1 MRLGR
6 LNILNNILNAC
17 TRPLRRVR
25 RYYNI
30 VMAWRMKC
38 VYCVITRFSWLIKGI
53 VASGKRSACCMNVYI
68 DSYMPIR
75 RSNPRGSP
83 RYCQSRGRYTARAS
97 AGAYKYY
104 GGRRYRWKTWTSS
117 YKERCGSCSTAK
129 VSSTIY
135 TFQRLCTRTEN
146 IIILL

>member
-6 LNILNNILNAC
+6 FIIIYYIMHAYGSYDAYVGIIILL
-17 TRPLRRVR
+17 
-25 RYYNI
+25 
-30 VMAWRMKC
+30 WHD
-38 VYCVITRFSWLIKGI
+38 VYCVITRFSWLIKEI
-53 VASGKRSACCMNVYI
+53 VASGKRSDCCMNMYI

-75 RSNPRGSP
+75 RENPRGAP
-83 RYCQSRGRYTARAS
+83 RCSQSRGRDDARAS

-104 GGRRYRWKTWTSS
+104 GGRRYRRKTWTSS

-129 VSSTIY
+129 VSSTI
-135 TFQRLCTRTEN
+135 QRLCTRTEN